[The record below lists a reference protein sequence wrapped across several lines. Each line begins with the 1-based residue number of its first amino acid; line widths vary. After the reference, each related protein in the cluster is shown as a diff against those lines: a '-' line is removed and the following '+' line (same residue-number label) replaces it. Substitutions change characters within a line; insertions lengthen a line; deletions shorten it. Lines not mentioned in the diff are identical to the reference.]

1 MTHDVSLIGRCNC
14 ILIYDIRIYNT
25 NSVDGYK
32 HNIDG
37 SFLDMAYN
45 IDWDCPD
52 TYHTITKYIDS
63 RDVGYDIRSSDKL
76 GVLPRGGNNKDSEEK
91 LTYY

>member
-1 MTHDVSLIGRCNC
+1 
-14 ILIYDIRIYNT
+14 
-25 NSVDGYK
+25 
-32 HNIDG
+32 
-37 SFLDMAYN
+37 MAYN

-63 RDVGYDIRSSDKL
+63 QDVGYDMRSSDKL